1 MRYFLFTAVFLFF
14 QMSCKD
20 KKNEILPER
29 QDITESV
36 YASGKVLSQGQYQV
50 FSEISGVLKKQFV
63 AEGSPVAQGQ
73 VLFEI
78 ENSSG
83 FFNAKNA
90 ELMAENANVNA
101 NQNKIREVQLLVNQA
116 ADKFTNDSLQYY
128 RQMNLWNQGIGS
140 KVELEMRQ
148 LAFQN
153 SKRNFQ
159 SAQINLKELKRQLA
173 LNDKMSK
180 NSLEIS
186 KSMGGNAQI
195 RSQFS
200 GVMFKVYKEIGEMVS
215 PQMPLAIVGDSK
227 KYYVELEVDE
237 EDIAKIKL
245 GQSVFLTFES
255 YSDKTYDA
263 KISEIIPLMNERSR
277 TFTVKAILI
286 SNPSTLYPNQSVE
299 GNILISTKKKALLI
313 PLEYLDKDNQVTL
326 ENGDKRKVKTG
337 LKDFRKVEI
346 LEGLSEQDAIILP

>member
-1 MRYFLFTAVFLFF
+1 MRYFLFISIFLFF
-14 QMSCKD
+14 QISCKD

-50 FSEISGVLKKQFV
+50 FSEISGVLKKQFG
-63 AEGSPVAQGQ
+63 AEGSPVTQGQ

-83 FFNAKNA
+83 FFNAKHA
-90 ELMAENANVNA
+90 ELMAENANINA

-116 ADKFTNDSLQYY
+116 ADKLTNDSLQYY
-128 RQMNLWNQGIGS
+128 RQSNLWAQGIGS

-153 SKRNFQ
+153 SKRNLQ
-159 SAQINLKELKRQLA
+159 TAQINLKELKRQLA

-186 KSMGGNAQI
+186 RSMGGNAQV

-200 GVMFKVYKEIGEMVS
+200 GVMYKVYKEIGEMVS

-245 GQSVFLTFES
+245 GQRMYLSFES
-255 YSDKTYDA
+255 YSDKTFEA
-263 KISEIIPLMNERSR
+263 QVSEIIPLMNERSR
-277 TFTVKAILI
+277 TFSIKASMI
-286 SNPSTLYPNQSVE
+286 SVPSTLYPNQSVE
-299 GNILISTKKKALLI
+299 GNILISTKKNALLI
-313 PLEYLDKDNQVTL
+313 PIEYVDKDNQVTL

-337 LKDFRKVEI
+337 LKDFKKVEI
-346 LEGLSEQDAIILP
+346 LDGLNEKEAIILP

>member
-1 MRYFLFTAVFLFF
+1 MRYSFVLLFF
-14 QMSCKD
+14 LLSQVSCKD
-20 KKNEILPER
+20 KKNQISPER

-63 AEGSPVAQGQ
+63 EEGAPVSMGQ

-101 NQNKIREVQLLVNQA
+101 NQNKIREAQLMVNQA
-116 ADKFTNDSLQYY
+116 SDKLTNDSLQYF
-128 RQMNLWNQGIGS
+128 RQSNLWSQGIGS
-140 KVELEMRQ
+140 KVELEMR
-148 LAFQN
+148 LLTFQN
-153 SKRNFQ
+153 SKRNLQ

-200 GVMFKVYKEIGEMVS
+200 GVMYKVYKEIGEMVS

-227 KYYVELEVDE
+227 SYYVELEVDE
-237 EDIAKIKL
+237 KDIAKIKV
-245 GQSVFLTFES
+245 GQKIFLSFES
-255 YSDKTYDA
+255 YVDKTFEA
-263 KISEIIPLMNERSR
+263 QVSEITPLMNERSR
-277 TFTVKAILI
+277 TFTIKATML
-286 SNPSTLYPNQSVE
+286 SMPSTMYPNQSVE
-299 GNILISTKKKALLI
+299 GNILISTKKNALLI
-313 PLEYLDKDNQVTL
+313 PLEYLDKDHQITL

-337 LKDFRKVEI
+337 LKDFKKVEI
-346 LEGLSEQDAIILP
+346 LEGLDEKETIVLP

>member
-1 MRYFLFTAVFLFF
+1 MRYSFVLLFF
-14 QMSCKD
+14 LLSQVSCKD
-20 KKNEILPER
+20 KKNQISPER

-63 AEGSPVAQGQ
+63 EEGAPVSMGQ

-101 NQNKIREVQLLVNQA
+101 NQNKIREAQLMVNQA
-116 ADKFTNDSLQYY
+116 ADKLTNDSLQYN
-128 RQMNLWNQGIGS
+128 RQSNLWSQGIGS
-140 KVELEMRQ
+140 KVELEMR
-148 LAFQN
+148 LLTFQN

-200 GVMFKVYKEIGEMVS
+200 GVMYKVFKEIGEMVS

-227 KYYVELEVDE
+227 SYYVELEVDE
-237 EDIAKIKL
+237 KDIAKIKV
-245 GQSVFLTFES
+245 GQKIFLSFES
-255 YSDKTYDA
+255 YVDKTFEA
-263 KISEIIPLMNERSR
+263 QVSEITPLMNERSR
-277 TFTVKAILI
+277 TFTIKATML
-286 SNPSTLYPNQSVE
+286 SMPSTMYPNQSVE
-299 GNILISTKKKALLI
+299 GNILISTKKNALLI
-313 PLEYLDKDNQVTL
+313 PLEYLDKDHQITL

-337 LKDFRKVEI
+337 LKDFKKVEI
-346 LEGLSEQDAIILP
+346 LEGLDEKETIVLP